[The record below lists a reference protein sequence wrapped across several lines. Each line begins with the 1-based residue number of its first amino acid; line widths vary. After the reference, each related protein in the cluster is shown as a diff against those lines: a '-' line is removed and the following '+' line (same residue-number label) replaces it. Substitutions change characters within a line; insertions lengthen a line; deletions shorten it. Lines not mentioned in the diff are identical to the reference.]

1 MKRSLIM
8 LLVMLSLVVAGCG
21 KDTSKETTNEDSKT
35 VSSSES
41 KEKPPRIKGVTLEQI
56 NDKTLEVKSEAI
68 GENLQY
74 SFYIFK
80 DGEILEKIPYKST
93 NHLSYKVK
101 EPGEYMVRVYV
112 KNSQKKIVTA
122 NTDKID
128 FDLK

>member
-21 KDTSKETTNEDSKT
+21 KDTPKETKNEESKK
-35 VSSSES
+35 VSNSES
-41 KEKPPRIKGVTLEQI
+41 KEKPPRIKGVTLEQV
-56 NDKTLEVKSEAI
+56 NDDTLEVKSDAT

-80 DGEILEKIPYKST
+80 DDEILEKIPYKST
-93 NHLSYKVK
+93 NHLSYTVK
-101 EPGEYMVRVYV
+101 EPGKYMVRVYV
-112 KNSQKKIVTA
+112 KNSEKNIVTA

-128 FDLK
+128 IDL

>member
-93 NHLSYKVK
+93 NHLSYTVK
-101 EPGEYMVRVYV
+101 EQGEYMVRVYV
-112 KNSQKKIVTA
+112 KNSEKKIVTA

>member
-56 NDKTLEVKSEAI
+56 NAKTLEVKSEAI

-93 NHLSYKVK
+93 NQLTYTVK

>member
-56 NDKTLEVKSEAI
+56 NAKTLEVKSEAI

-80 DGEILEKIPYKST
+80 DGEIIEKLPYKST
-93 NHLSYKVK
+93 NHLSYTVK

-112 KNSQKKIVTA
+112 KNSEKKIVTA

>member
-41 KEKPPRIKGVTLEQI
+41 KEKPPRIKGVTLEKI

-93 NHLSYKVK
+93 NHLSYTVK

-112 KNSQKKIVTA
+112 KNSAKKIVTA

>member
-93 NHLSYKVK
+93 NHLSYTVK
-101 EPGEYMVRVYV
+101 EAGEYMVRVYV
-112 KNSQKKIVTA
+112 KNSEKKIVTA

>member
-21 KDTSKETTNEDSKT
+21 KDTSKETTNEDSKK
-35 VSSSES
+35 VSNSES
-41 KEKPPRIKGVTLEQI
+41 KEKTPRIKGVTLEQV
-56 NDKTLEVKSEAI
+56 NKTLEVKSDAI

-93 NHLSYKVK
+93 NHLSYAVK

-112 KNSQKKIVTA
+112 KNSEKNIVTA

-128 FDLK
+128 FDSNK